1 MKCKDII
8 NVLEELCPKSYA
20 LDWDNV
26 GLLVGDKDCEV
37 NRVLVALDATDEVV
51 KMAASCNAQMILTHH
66 PMIFSAMK
74 TVTQDNIIGRRIL
87 SLARNNI
94 AYYAMHTNF
103 DVCCMADITADIIGM
118 KDAAPLEETAVIN
131 GNPAGI
137 GKIGKMPAK
146 SVRWWA
152 EKIKKD
158 FDIPAVTVYGDMDA
172 VVDCVAISP
181 GSGKGM
187 SAYAKRGGAGLL
199 ITGDIGHHDGID
211 SVAMGVNIIDA
222 GHYGLEHVYINYMK
236 DFLNKNLPKLEV
248 ETYIPGCPGKI
259 I

>member
-8 NVLEELCPKSYA
+8 DVLEELCPVSYA
-20 LDWDNV
+20 LNWDNV
-26 GLLVGDKDCEV
+26 GLLVGDMDSEV
-37 NRVLVALDATDEVV
+37 SRVLVSLDATDEVIKKAV
-51 KMAASCNAQMILTHH
+51 SCNAQMILTHH
-66 PMIFSAMK
+66 PMIFSAIK
-74 TVTQDNIIGRRIL
+74 TVTQDDITGRRIL
-87 SLARNNI
+87 SLAKHDI

-103 DVCCMADITADIIGM
+103 DVCCMADIAAGIIGM
-118 KDAAPLEETAVIN
+118 KEAAPLEETAIIN

-146 SVRWWA
+146 SVGWWA

-158 FDIPAVTVYGDMDA
+158 FDIPAVTVYGDMEA
-172 VVDCVAISP
+172 VEDCVAVSP

-187 SAYAKRGGAGLL
+187 SVYAKRGGAGLL

-222 GHYGLEHVYINYMK
+222 GHYGLEHIYINYMK
-236 DFLNKNLPKLEV
+236 DFLNKNIPSLEV
-248 ETYIPGCPGKI
+248 ETYAPGCPGKI

>member
-8 NVLEELCPKSYA
+8 DVLEELCPVSYA
-20 LDWDNV
+20 LNWDNV
-26 GLLVGDKDCEV
+26 GLLVGDRDSEV
-37 NRVLVALDATDEVV
+37 SRVLVSLDATDEVIKRAV
-51 KMAASCNAQMILTHH
+51 SCNAQMILTHH
-66 PMIFSAMK
+66 PMIFSAIK
-74 TVTQDNIIGRRIL
+74 TVTQDDITGRRIL
-87 SLARNNI
+87 SLAKHDI

-103 DVCCMADITADIIGM
+103 DVCCMADIAAGIIGI
-118 KDAAPLEETAVIN
+118 KEAAPLEETAIIN

-146 SVRWWA
+146 SVGWWA

-158 FDIPAVTVYGDMDA
+158 FDIPAVTVYGDMEA
-172 VVDCVAISP
+172 VVDCVAVSP

-187 SAYAKRGGAGLL
+187 SVYAKRGGAGLL

-222 GHYGLEHVYINYMK
+222 GHYGLEHIYINYMK
-236 DFLNKNLPKLEV
+236 DFLNKNIPLLEV
-248 ETYIPGCPGKI
+248 ETYAPGCPGKI